1 MRKKNCHFDVNVT
14 VKDADARTDPPLGP
28 ELLELAQKAQ
38 ANGQIAKRWN
48 PEVARFVDRIWMAP
62 DKCDKYVVRTSPIPI
77 R

>member
-1 MRKKNCHFDVNVT
+1 MRQNNRHFAVNVT

-38 ANGQIAKRWN
+38 ANGQIAKRWKA
-48 PEVARFVDRIWMAP
+48 EVARRVDRIWMAP
-62 DKCDKYVVRTSPIPI
+62 DKCDKYVAHASLIPI